1 MKNTSRILKIALLL
15 ALIGAGLFAAVR
27 SASESA
33 KNNDALEIPIEFR

>member
-1 MKNTSRILKIALLL
+1 MSNYSRMLKLALLL
-15 ALIGAGLFAAVR
+15 ALIAEGLFAGVR